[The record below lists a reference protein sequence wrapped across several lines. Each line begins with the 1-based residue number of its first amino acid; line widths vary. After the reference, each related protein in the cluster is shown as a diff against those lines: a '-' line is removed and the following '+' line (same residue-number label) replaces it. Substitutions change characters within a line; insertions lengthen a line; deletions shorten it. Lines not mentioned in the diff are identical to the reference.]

1 LINIFISFNS
11 LIETSHRENLTREK
25 KTLENRQQNEL
36 NTMKQTIEKQKQE
49 LQKKL
54 RDDMLSDINLGQ
66 QNNTNIQ
73 IRLLQIKHESDEVT
87 FQFE

>member
-11 LIETSHRENLTREK
+11 LIETSLRENLTREK

-66 QNNTNIQ
+66 QNNTNTQ

>member
-11 LIETSHRENLTREK
+11 LIETSLRENLTREK